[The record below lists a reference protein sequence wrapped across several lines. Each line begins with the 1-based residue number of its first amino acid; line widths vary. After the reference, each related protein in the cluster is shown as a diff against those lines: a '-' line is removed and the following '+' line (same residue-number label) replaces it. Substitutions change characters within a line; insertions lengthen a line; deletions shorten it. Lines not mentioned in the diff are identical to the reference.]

1 MPLTSSPGLPANPA
15 RSTNPSAQPARAAD
29 RIPAQRLFQGGR
41 EILIDHNNEIYR
53 LRITKNDKLILTK

>member
-1 MPLTSSPGLPANPA
+1 MIDTSRPGLPTDPERQAA
-15 RSTNPSAQPARAAD
+15 PSAGSERVAGC
-29 RIPAQRLFQGGR
+29 IPAQCLFQGGR